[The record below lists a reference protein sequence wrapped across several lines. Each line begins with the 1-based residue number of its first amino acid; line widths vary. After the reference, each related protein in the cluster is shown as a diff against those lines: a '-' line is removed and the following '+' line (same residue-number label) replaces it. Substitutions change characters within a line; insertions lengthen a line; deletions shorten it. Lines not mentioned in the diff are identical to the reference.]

1 MEQIRVNLS
10 PGDKGNCTP
19 RQRALIFDAVEKQLM
34 HEPFTETRN
43 KKPLRPNPLAP
54 WELRI
59 GNLRVFYDLAADDP
73 GVVRILAIGVKR
85 RNRLVIAGK
94 EVQL

>member
-1 MEQIRVNLS
+1 MEQIRANLS

-59 GNLRVFYDLAADDP
+59 GNLWVFL
-73 GVVRILAIGVKR
+73 RSSSR
-85 RNRLVIAGK
+85 
-94 EVQL
+94 